1 MKKLLTRRVNGSG
14 IDINNLEKTK
24 DPIKINKKLII
35 IVLFAIII
43 GVGFGIK
50 NIAMSNSGL
59 EETEYTVL
67 TKQRSVDS
75 LEVKGQVECEDSIA
89 VSSNTNN
96 SGYVINKINV
106 KVGDKVKAGD
116 VLATIDTSQLEKD
129 IEYSEE
135 LNETTNAEG
144 KIKLENAKNEYE
156 TLLQTN
162 DSGQDEEFINAE
174 ENLNL
179 SSLNLD
185 NAQKD
190 YENNKML
197 FEATAI
203 AANELNQ
210 YETILEKA
218 KYEHNKA
225 LTMLESVKVK
235 IKSNLNTA
243 KNNYEAAKVSVNDNA
258 RNIQLEIKLKQLED
272 CTIKAPCDGTITA
285 RNIEVGGFPSGI
297 LFRIQDLNNVNI
309 NIDVKEVNVPDIKVG
324 QKAEIKTDSL
334 KSEILEGEVLSIE
347 PMAKSESGDA
357 LALKDDSIDEE
368 AEYKAKIKI
377 NEVSDK
383 INVGMKARIKIILDE
398 KEDAYIISSNSIV
411 NNNDSHS
418 IYIAEKQEKQYAIKE
433 IPVILGTEGDY
444 DLEVIGDDLYD
455 GIIVIND
462 PMKYKVGQLINIK
475 KVG

>member
-1 MKKLLTRRVNGSG
+1 MKKLLTRRANGSG
-14 IDINNLEKTK
+14 IDINSLEKTK
-24 DPIKINKKLII
+24 NPIKINKKLII

-59 EETEYTVL
+59 EETEYIVL

-144 KIKLENAKNEYE
+144 KIKLENVKNEYE
-156 TLLQTN
+156 TLLQIN

-203 AANELNQ
+203 AANELTQ

-243 KNNYEAAKVSVNDNA
+243 KNNYEAAKVSVNDNT

-285 RNIEVGGFPSGI
+285 RNIEIGGFPSGI

-309 NIDVKEVNVPDIKVG
+309 NVDVKEVNVPDIKVG

-398 KEDAYIISSNSIV
+398 KEDAYILSSNSIV

-462 PMKYKVGQLINIK
+462 PMKYKVGQLVNIK
-475 KVG
+475 KVV